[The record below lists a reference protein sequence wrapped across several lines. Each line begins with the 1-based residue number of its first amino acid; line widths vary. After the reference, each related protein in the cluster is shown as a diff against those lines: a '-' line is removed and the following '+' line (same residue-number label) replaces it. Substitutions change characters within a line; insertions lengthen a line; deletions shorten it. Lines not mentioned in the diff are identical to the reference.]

1 MQVKGQLARPHDQS
15 RGRDWLEAAGALTTS
30 KHPEQEDQGS
40 ASAEIGFQRSG
51 QGQDHRT
58 VPAVVQQAVDVSV
71 PAVERG
77 VRLQIALA
85 LAASQ
90 AAVVPHPACG
100 Q

>member
-1 MQVKGQLARPHDQS
+1 MTRA
-15 RGRDWLEAAGALTTS
+15 EAGIGWRQRAHSPPPNILREG
-30 KHPEQEDQGS
+30 DQGS
-40 ASAEIGFQRSG
+40 ASAGIGSALSGQVKVKG
-51 QGQDHRT
+51 QGQRP
-58 VPAVVQQAVDVSV
+58 VPAVVQQAVDVPV

-90 AAVVPHPACG
+90 AAVVPHPAGG